1 MIDGGSGSDT
11 LDYTGTVGNLT
22 VNLGTSIVPGIASFT
37 SIENV
42 TGGSGDDS
50 LTGDIGDNV
59 LTGGLGVD
67 TLDGGDGIDTAAYA
81 GVLAQ
86 SALVFNGT
94 KWVVDDGAG
103 GSDELSN
110 VEIIEHGG
118 GRYLLVDPTG
128 HSGFATANEA
138 AQHATRPGD
147 TLIFA
152 AAPASVDI
160 TVNTNEDL
168 DFTIPYDVPTTVT
181 LSGSGSAHVTTGD
194 GADFVVTGDG
204 ADTIHTGGGNDV
216 VDAGPGDDDIVG
228 GQGGGDD
235 VYDGGAGNGNTVS
248 YPSATHSITVD
259 LTLAT
264 ARRSQPSTTTAPV
277 PMWIPSAT

>member
-1 MIDGGSGSDT
+1 MPAEATNYRTSRS
-11 LDYTGTVGNLT
+11 LSTV
-22 VNLGTSIVPGIASFT
+22 
-37 SIENV
+37 
-42 TGGSGDDS
+42 
-50 LTGDIGDNV
+50 
-59 LTGGLGVD
+59 
-67 TLDGGDGIDTAAYA
+67 AAA
-81 GVLAQ
+81 
-86 SALVFNGT
+86 
-94 KWVVDDGAG
+94 
-103 GSDELSN
+103 
-110 VEIIEHGG
+110 ICC
-118 GRYLLVDPTG
+118 VDPTG

-216 VDAGPGDDDIVG
+216 VDAGPGRRRHRRRTK
-228 GQGGGDD
+228 GGGDD
-235 VYDGGAGNGNTVS
+235 VYDGGTGGNTVS
-248 YPSATHSITVD
+248 YPSATNSITVD
-259 LTLAT
+259 LNLRPLGAANHAT
-264 ARRSQPSTTTAPV
+264 PTTPV
-277 PMWIPSAT
+277 PMWTPSAT